1 MSITAT
7 SPCPPKIVFVT
18 DAGLLRQTAFTMWG
32 LLRHISVTP
41 EIHFWGS
48 GLNGAAWRALADVAA
63 TRPGTAL
70 LTRDLDAASLQVT
83 RLPTDYLSAA
93 TMGRLLIPGQ
103 IGGRVLYIDGD
114 CQVCGDVAPLFNM
127 GMQGR
132 PLAAVRDYIISKL
145 LVRKAALSPKER
157 ARLEDVLAFMAPE
170 QYFNAGVLMFDCDAI
185 RQEAG
190 LLAALEDLAAA
201 SDAKWGDQDHLN
213 RLFAARTLLLNPTY
227 NSSWA
232 RTGRHQKYIHRL
244 GGAITEVQPLRNTIL
259 HFHGSDKPWKSAPK
273 SFWRQKSRA
282 ASAYRRQAALFDR
295 SFPELAF
302 LRPAA

>member
-1 MSITAT
+1 
-7 SPCPPKIVFVT
+7 
-18 DAGLLRQTAFTMWG
+18 
-32 LLRHISVTP
+32 
-41 EIHFWGS
+41 
-48 GLNGAAWRALADVAA
+48 
-63 TRPGTAL
+63 
-70 LTRDLDAASLQVT
+70 
-83 RLPTDYLSAA
+83 
-93 TMGRLLIPGQ
+93 
-103 IGGRVLYIDGD
+103 
-114 CQVCGDVAPLFNM
+114 VAPLFNM

-157 ARLEDVLAFMAPE
+157 ARLEDVSAFMAPE

-259 HFHGSDKPWKSAPK
+259 HFH
-273 SFWRQKSRA
+273 
-282 ASAYRRQAALFDR
+282 
-295 SFPELAF
+295 
-302 LRPAA
+302 